1 MKHQLPL
8 LEIGVDNPTR
18 LSIVLRICSKCHTAL
33 WETQRSTAG
42 KSAWCLW
49 GWSDFLWL
57 DEQITLRGQTL
68 LFSCY
73 SRGCAYFQF
82 FIIEGCQNKKAVW
95 TERFMMTLEFLM
107 DAKSHMMDVPG
118 KLITLTGLQLW
129 FLWAKSETLKR
140 RFAYIPHVTYINT
153 PLLLETRLEVFPKRK
168 NQTLE
173 DTLNKKH
180 DDACSVKQRVRLI
193 W

>member
-1 MKHQLPL
+1 MPL

-42 KSAWCLW
+42 KFAWMSLMQVTCCVVRW
-49 GWSDFLWL
+49 TDHP
-57 DEQITLRGQTL
+57 QRTNITLLL
-68 LFSCY
+68 LFKRLCI
-73 SRGCAYFQF
+73 FQF

-180 DDACSVKQRVRLI
+180 DDACSVKQRARLI